1 MNIKMSNLTK
11 IQEHTLINEFMDSL
25 EEKINVNEQ
34 LEIEKIKDMTRKV
47 FKIDKTAKLQNKLR
61 FLTLKNRIWKFK
73 LL

>member
-25 EEKINVNEQ
+25 KEKINVNEQ

-61 FLTLKNRIWKFK
+61 FLTLKNSLWKFK

>member
-25 EEKINVNEQ
+25 KEKINVNEQ

-61 FLTLKNRIWKFK
+61 FLTLKNS
-73 LL
+73 L